1 MKVKI
6 LAQILVF
13 VLLMASGSRPVSA
26 DMPQPKQHSTGLGSA
41 SSQCESVEAVTPG
54 DTVTDDVSDVSA
66 AHIDITEVSTSLS
79 GETLTVVFHLRD
91 VPESLTFDRTGLTE
105 GTMEYS
111 WEVAIDVDN
120 DRGTGAGGFDYLLL
134 AYHIFYQ
141 SESSG
146 ESTVPLGEIVDAS
159 TWEVHPTSFSS
170 LEDASLEISAEAD
183 TITLTGEIPG
193 ITSESRLTFETS
205 DVKSGSDQVE
215 CHAPY
220 SASVGLWQ
228 CESGGAGIV
237 PGQTVADESGD
248 ATQGHIDITEVSAS
262 LSGETLTVV
271 FHLRDVPETLTF
283 NRTGILENRMEYSWE
298 AVIDVDNN
306 MENGDGGFDYLLS
319 AYHIVPL
326 TEKGGNSEVP
336 IGDQAKASIW
346 TMEPGSIM
354 TLEDASLEVS
364 AEEDTITLTGDIPG
378 ITSESRLS
386 FRTNDYSH
394 DFDSDT
400 VGCFS
405 PASGGHA
412 PAPCSSVVAIAPGDT
427 VIDDVSDALGAHID
441 ITEVSTSLSGET
453 LTVVFHLREVPETLT
468 FDRTGVP
475 DDALEY
481 NWEVSIDVDGSGRYE
496 YTLAASHYVFPEDS
510 GSDRVASITTRGIVQ
525 VNIWERDLTGATLL
539 ADASI
544 EVSTQDKTITLS
556 GEIPGIT
563 EESRLAFETYDY
575 LGGSD
580 RVGCDDSLSPDPPS
594 NQCTSDGATI
604 TPGETMTDDVSDA
617 LAAHIDITEVS
628 TSLSGETLTVVFHLR
643 EVPETLTFDRTGVP
657 DDALEYKWE
666 VSVDVDSN
674 RETGFNGF
682 DFALSA
688 SHFVHSFG
696 SGSDSVVPMTTLGIV
711 QVNTWEMAPESGR
724 LLEDAT
730 MEVSTKDR
738 TITLSG
744 EIPGI
749 TAESR
754 LAFETY
760 DFLDGS
766 DEVGCPTSLRPI
778 ISSSACGSDGAAA
791 IVPGQTVTDGVSDAL
806 AAHVDITE
814 VSTALAGET
823 LAVIFHFRDLPES
836 LVFDREGVSEN
847 VIEYYWWVRIDLDRN
862 QETGS
867 AGFDYALS
875 ASHAVQSDSEGSNA
889 AASIGSKVQAR
900 TLEASGSGSYAY
912 RGQAS
917 VVVSADANT
926 ITLVGDIPGITPD
939 SRLKF
944 EAFDHFEGSER
955 VACQLPSLSGDT
967 E

>member
-26 DMPQPKQHSTGLGSA
+26 DMPQPKQHSTGPGSA

-91 VPESLTFDRTGLTE
+91 VPESLTFDRTGLEE

-120 DRGTGAGGFDYLLL
+120 DRGTGAGGFDYLLS

-159 TWEVHPTSFSS
+159 TWEIHSTSFSS

-228 CESGGAGIV
+228 CESGRAAIT

-248 ATQGHIDITEVSAS
+248 ATQGHMDITEVSTS

-283 NRTGILENRMEYSWE
+283 NRTGVLENRMEYSWE
-298 AVIDVDNN
+298 VAVDVDNN

-319 AYHIVPL
+319 AYHIVRL

-346 TMEPGSIM
+346 TMEPGSFM

-364 AEEDTITLTGDIPG
+364 AEANTVTLTGDIPG

-386 FRTNDYSH
+386 FRTNDHEHGH
-394 DFDSDT
+394 DV
-400 VGCFS
+400 VGCPF
-405 PASGGHA
+405 PASGSHA
-412 PAPCSSVVAIAPGDT
+412 PAPCSSVEAIAPGDT
-427 VIDDVSDALGAHID
+427 VIDDVSDVSAAHID

-496 YTLAASHYVFPEDS
+496 YTLAARHYVFPEDS

-525 VNIWERDLTGATLL
+525 VNTWERAATGASLL
-539 ADASI
+539 EDATM

-563 EESRLAFETYDY
+563 TESRLAFDTYDY

-580 RVGCDDSLSPDPPS
+580 GVGC
-594 NQCTSDGATI
+594 Q
-604 TPGETMTDDVSDA
+604 
-617 LAAHIDITEVS
+617 
-628 TSLSGETLTVVFHLR
+628 TSLGPS
-643 EVPETLTFDRTGVP
+643 
-657 DDALEYKWE
+657 
-666 VSVDVDSN
+666 
-674 RETGFNGF
+674 
-682 DFALSA
+682 
-688 SHFVHSFG
+688 
-696 SGSDSVVPMTTLGIV
+696 M
-711 QVNTWEMAPESGR
+711 
-724 LLEDAT
+724 
-730 MEVSTKDR
+730 
-738 TITLSG
+738 
-744 EIPGI
+744 
-749 TAESR
+749 
-754 LAFETY
+754 
-760 DFLDGS
+760 
-766 DEVGCPTSLRPI
+766 
-778 ISSSACGSDGAAA
+778 SSSACAPEGAA
-791 IVPGQTVTDGVSDAL
+791 IVPGQTVTDGVSDRL

-814 VSTALAGET
+814 ISTALAGET
-823 LAVIFHFRDLPES
+823 LAVIFHLRDLPES
-836 LVFDREGVSEN
+836 LVFDREGVTEN
-847 VIEYYWWVRIDLDRN
+847 FIEYYWQVQIDLDRN

-867 AGFDYALS
+867 EGFDYALS
-875 ASHAVQSDSEGSNA
+875 ASHAVQSDSEGSNV

-900 TLEASGSGSYAY
+900 TLEAFGSESYVY

-939 SRLKF
+939 SRLEF
-944 EAFDHFEGSER
+944 EAFDFYNGSER
-955 VACQLPSLSGDT
+955 VACELSSLLGDT

>member
-1 MKVKI
+1 MKIKI

-13 VLLMASGSRPVSA
+13 VLLMASGSRPVFA
-26 DMPQPKQHSTGLGSA
+26 EMPQPKQHSTGPGDA

-66 AHIDITEVSTSLS
+66 AHIDITEINTSLS
-79 GETLTVVFHLRD
+79 GEKLTVVFHLRD
-91 VPESLTFDRTGLTE
+91 VPESLTFDRTGLME

-111 WEVAIDVDN
+111 WEVAIDVDD
-120 DRGTGAGGFDYLLL
+120 DRGTGYGGFEYLLS
-134 AYHIFYQ
+134 AYHIFFQ

-146 ESTVPLGEIVDAS
+146 ETTVPLGEIVDAS
-159 TWEVHPTSFSS
+159 TWKVHPTSFSS

-183 TITLTGEIPG
+183 TITLSGEIPG

-205 DVKSGSDQVE
+205 DVMRGSDHVE

-220 SASVGLWQ
+220 SASAGHWQ
-228 CESGGAGIV
+228 CESGGARIV
-237 PGQTVADESGD
+237 PGQTVTDERGD
-248 ATQGHIDITEVSAS
+248 SRQGQIDITEVSSS
-262 LSGETLTVV
+262 LSGETLTIVI
-271 FHLRDVPETLTF
+271 HLRDVPETLTF
-283 NRTGILENRMEYSWE
+283 NRTGILENRKEYSWE
-298 AVIDVDNN
+298 VAVDVDNN
-306 MENGDGGFDYLLS
+306 LENGDNGFDYLMS
-319 AYHIVPL
+319 AYHIVRL
-326 TEKGGNSEVP
+326 ADKGSNSEVP
-336 IGDQAKASIW
+336 IGDQAKASVW
-346 TMEPGSIM
+346 KMEPGSIM

-386 FRTNDYSH
+386 FRTY
-394 DFDSDT
+394 DFGHSYDSDT

-412 PAPCSSVVAIAPGDT
+412 PAPCSSVAAIAPGDT
-427 VIDDVSDALGAHID
+427 VIDDVSDVSAAHID
-441 ITEVSTSLSGET
+441 ITEVSTTLSGET

-468 FDRTGVP
+468 FDRTGVTEN
-475 DDALEY
+475 ALEY

-496 YTLAASHYVFPEDS
+496 YTLAARHYVYPADS
-510 GSDRVASITTRGIVQ
+510 GRDRVASIATR
-525 VNIWERDLTGATLL
+525 
-539 ADASI
+539 
-544 EVSTQDKTITLS
+544 
-556 GEIPGIT
+556 
-563 EESRLAFETYDY
+563 
-575 LGGSD
+575 
-580 RVGCDDSLSPDPPS
+580 
-594 NQCTSDGATI
+594 
-604 TPGETMTDDVSDA
+604 
-617 LAAHIDITEVS
+617 
-628 TSLSGETLTVVFHLR
+628 
-643 EVPETLTFDRTGVP
+643 
-657 DDALEYKWE
+657 
-666 VSVDVDSN
+666 
-674 RETGFNGF
+674 
-682 DFALSA
+682 
-688 SHFVHSFG
+688 
-696 SGSDSVVPMTTLGIV
+696 GIV
-711 QVNTWEMAPESGR
+711 QVNTWERR
-724 LLEDAT
+724 LRGGILLADAS
-730 MEVSTKDR
+730 MEVSSQDR

-823 LAVIFHFRDLPES
+823 LAVIFHLRDLPGR
-836 LVFDREGVSEN
+836 LVFDRTGVSEN
-847 VIEYYWWVRIDLDRN
+847 FIEYYWKVRIDLDRN

-875 ASHAVQSDSEGSNA
+875 ARHAVQSESEGSNA
-889 AASIGSKVQAR
+889 AASIGSKVQAL
-900 TLEASGSGSYAY
+900 TMEAFDSDSYVE
-912 RGQAS
+912 RGEAS

-939 SRLKF
+939 SRLEF
-944 EAFDHFEGSER
+944 EAYDFHKGSER

>member
-26 DMPQPKQHSTGLGSA
+26 DMPQPKQHSTGPGNA
-41 SSQCESVEAVTPG
+41 SSQCGSVEAVTPG

-66 AHIDITEVSTSLS
+66 AHIDITEINTSLS

-91 VPESLTFDRTGLTE
+91 VPESLTFDRTGLEE

-120 DRGTGAGGFDYLLL
+120 DRGTGAGGFEYLLS
-134 AYHIFYQ
+134 AYHIVYL

-146 ESTVPLGEIVDAS
+146 ESTVPIGEIVDAS
-159 TWEVHPTSFSS
+159 TWEVHHMSFSS
-170 LEDASLEISAEAD
+170 FAGASLDISAESD

-228 CESGGAGIV
+228 CESGGAGIT

-248 ATQGHIDITEVSAS
+248 ATQGHMDITEVSTS

-412 PAPCSSVVAIAPGDT
+412 PAPCSVVAM
-427 VIDDVSDALGAHID
+427 
-441 ITEVSTSLSGET
+441 
-453 LTVVFHLREVPETLT
+453 R
-468 FDRTGVP
+468 
-475 DDALEY
+475 
-481 NWEVSIDVDGSGRYE
+481 
-496 YTLAASHYVFPEDS
+496 
-510 GSDRVASITTRGIVQ
+510 
-525 VNIWERDLTGATLL
+525 
-539 ADASI
+539 
-544 EVSTQDKTITLS
+544 
-556 GEIPGIT
+556 
-563 EESRLAFETYDY
+563 
-575 LGGSD
+575 
-580 RVGCDDSLSPDPPS
+580 
-594 NQCTSDGATI
+594 
-604 TPGETMTDDVSDA
+604 
-617 LAAHIDITEVS
+617 
-628 TSLSGETLTVVFHLR
+628 
-643 EVPETLTFDRTGVP
+643 
-657 DDALEYKWE
+657 
-666 VSVDVDSN
+666 
-674 RETGFNGF
+674 RET
-682 DFALSA
+682 
-688 SHFVHSFG
+688 
-696 SGSDSVVPMTTLGIV
+696 P
-711 QVNTWEMAPESGR
+711 
-724 LLEDAT
+724 
-730 MEVSTKDR
+730 
-738 TITLSG
+738 
-744 EIPGI
+744 
-749 TAESR
+749 
-754 LAFETY
+754 
-760 DFLDGS
+760 
-766 DEVGCPTSLRPI
+766 
-778 ISSSACGSDGAAA
+778 
-791 IVPGQTVTDGVSDAL
+791 
-806 AAHVDITE
+806 
-814 VSTALAGET
+814 
-823 LAVIFHFRDLPES
+823 
-836 LVFDREGVSEN
+836 
-847 VIEYYWWVRIDLDRN
+847 
-862 QETGS
+862 
-867 AGFDYALS
+867 
-875 ASHAVQSDSEGSNA
+875 
-889 AASIGSKVQAR
+889 
-900 TLEASGSGSYAY
+900 
-912 RGQAS
+912 
-917 VVVSADANT
+917 
-926 ITLVGDIPGITPD
+926 
-939 SRLKF
+939 
-944 EAFDHFEGSER
+944 
-955 VACQLPSLSGDT
+955 
-967 E
+967 

>member
-1 MKVKI
+1 MKIKI
-6 LAQILVF
+6 LAKILVF
-13 VLLMASGSRPVSA
+13 ALLMVSGSRPVFA
-26 DMPQPKQHSTGLGSA
+26 EMPQPEQHSIVPGGA

-91 VPESLTFDRTGLTE
+91 VPESLTFDRTGLEE

-120 DRGTGAGGFDYLLL
+120 DRGTGAGGFEYLLS
-134 AYHIFYQ
+134 AYHIVYL

-146 ESTVPLGEIVDAS
+146 ESTVPIGEIVDAS
-159 TWEVHPTSFSS
+159 TWEVHHMSFSS
-170 LEDASLEISAEAD
+170 FAGASLDISAESD

-220 SASVGLWQ
+220 SASAGLWQ
-228 CESGGAGIV
+228 CESGRATIT

-248 ATQGHIDITEVSAS
+248 ATQGHMDIIEVSTS

-283 NRTGILENRMEYSWE
+283 NRTGILENRMEYSWGV
-298 AVIDVDNN
+298 AVDVDNN
-306 MENGDGGFDYLLS
+306 LENGDGGFDYLLS
-319 AYHIVPL
+319 AYHVVPL
-326 TEKGGNSEVP
+326 TDKGGNSEVP
-336 IGDQAKASIW
+336 IGDKAEASIW
-346 TMEPGSIM
+346 TMEPGSFM

-364 AEEDTITLTGDIPG
+364 AEANTVTLTGDIPG

-386 FRTNDYSH
+386 FRTNDHEHGH
-394 DFDSDT
+394 DV
-400 VGCFS
+400 VGCPF
-405 PASGGHA
+405 PASGSHA
-412 PAPCSSVVAIAPGDT
+412 PTPCSSVEAVAPGDT
-427 VIDDVSDALGAHID
+427 VIDDVSDVSAAHID
-441 ITEVSTSLSGET
+441 ITEVSTALSGET

-481 NWEVSIDVDGSGRYE
+481 TWEVSIDVDGSGRYE
-496 YTLAASHYVFPEDS
+496 YTLAARHYVFPEDR
-510 GSDRVASITTRGIVQ
+510 GSERVASISTRGIVQ
-525 VNIWERDLTGATLL
+525 VNTWERDLTGATLL

-544 EVSTQDKTITLS
+544 EVSTQDK
-556 GEIPGIT
+556 
-563 EESRLAFETYDY
+563 
-575 LGGSD
+575 
-580 RVGCDDSLSPDPPS
+580 
-594 NQCTSDGATI
+594 
-604 TPGETMTDDVSDA
+604 
-617 LAAHIDITEVS
+617 
-628 TSLSGETLTVVFHLR
+628 
-643 EVPETLTFDRTGVP
+643 
-657 DDALEYKWE
+657 
-666 VSVDVDSN
+666 
-674 RETGFNGF
+674 
-682 DFALSA
+682 
-688 SHFVHSFG
+688 
-696 SGSDSVVPMTTLGIV
+696 
-711 QVNTWEMAPESGR
+711 
-724 LLEDAT
+724 
-730 MEVSTKDR
+730 

-766 DEVGCPTSLRPI
+766 DEVGCPTSLSPSM
-778 ISSSACGSDGAAA
+778 SSSACDSDGAAA

-823 LAVIFHFRDLPES
+823 LAVIFHLRNLPES

-847 VIEYYWWVRIDLDRN
+847 FIEYYWRVRIDLDRN

-867 AGFDYALS
+867 GGFDYALS
-875 ASHAVQSDSEGSNA
+875 VSHAVQSDSEGSNA

-900 TLEASGSGSYAY
+900 TLEAFHSESYAY

-939 SRLKF
+939 SRLEF
-944 EAFDHFEGSER
+944 EAYDFHKGSER

>member
-1 MKVKI
+1 
-6 LAQILVF
+6 
-13 VLLMASGSRPVSA
+13 
-26 DMPQPKQHSTGLGSA
+26 MPQPEQHSIVPGGA

-91 VPESLTFDRTGLTE
+91 VPESLTFDRTGLEE

-120 DRGTGAGGFDYLLL
+120 DRGTGAGGFEYLLS
-134 AYHIFYQ
+134 AYHIVYL

-146 ESTVPLGEIVDAS
+146 ESTVPIGEIVDAS
-159 TWEVHPTSFSS
+159 TWEVHHMSFSS
-170 LEDASLEISAEAD
+170 FAGASLDISAESD

-220 SASVGLWQ
+220 SASAGLWQ
-228 CESGGAGIV
+228 CESGRAAIT

-248 ATQGHIDITEVSAS
+248 ATQGHMDITEVSTS

-283 NRTGILENRMEYSWE
+283 NRTGVLENRMEYSWGV
-298 AVIDVDNN
+298 AVDVDNN
-306 MENGDGGFDYLLS
+306 LENGDGGFDYLLS
-319 AYHIVPL
+319 AYHVVPL
-326 TEKGGNSEVP
+326 TDKGGNSEVP
-336 IGDQAKASIW
+336 IGDKAEASIW
-346 TMEPGSIM
+346 TMEPGSFM

-364 AEEDTITLTGDIPG
+364 AEANTVTLTGDIPG

-386 FRTNDYSH
+386 FRTNDHEHGH
-394 DFDSDT
+394 DV
-400 VGCFS
+400 VGCPF
-405 PASGGHA
+405 PASGSHA
-412 PAPCSSVVAIAPGDT
+412 PTPCSSVEAVAPGDT
-427 VIDDVSDALGAHID
+427 VIDDVSDVSAAHID
-441 ITEVSTSLSGET
+441 ITEVSTALSGET

-481 NWEVSIDVDGSGRYE
+481 TWEVSIDVDGSGRYE
-496 YTLAASHYVFPEDS
+496 YTLAARHYVFPEDR
-510 GSDRVASITTRGIVQ
+510 GSERVASISTRGIVQ
-525 VNIWERDLTGATLL
+525 VNTWERDLTGATLL

-544 EVSTQDKTITLS
+544 EVSTQD
-556 GEIPGIT
+556 
-563 EESRLAFETYDY
+563 
-575 LGGSD
+575 
-580 RVGCDDSLSPDPPS
+580 
-594 NQCTSDGATI
+594 
-604 TPGETMTDDVSDA
+604 
-617 LAAHIDITEVS
+617 
-628 TSLSGETLTVVFHLR
+628 
-643 EVPETLTFDRTGVP
+643 
-657 DDALEYKWE
+657 
-666 VSVDVDSN
+666 
-674 RETGFNGF
+674 
-682 DFALSA
+682 
-688 SHFVHSFG
+688 
-696 SGSDSVVPMTTLGIV
+696 
-711 QVNTWEMAPESGR
+711 
-724 LLEDAT
+724 
-730 MEVSTKDR
+730 R

-754 LAFETY
+754 LAFDTY
-760 DFLDGS
+760 DYLGGS

-847 VIEYYWWVRIDLDRN
+847 VIEYYWWVQIDLDRN

-875 ASHAVQSDSEGSNA
+875 ASHVVQSESEGSNA

-900 TLEASGSGSYAY
+900 TMEAFHSGSYAY

-939 SRLKF
+939 SRLEF

-955 VACQLPSLSGDT
+955 VACGLSSLLGDT

>member
-120 DRGTGAGGFDYLLL
+120 DRGTGAGGFDYLLS

-170 LEDASLEISAEAD
+170 FAGASLDISAESD

-205 DVKSGSDQVE
+205 DVKSGSDQVG

-220 SASVGLWQ
+220 SASAGLWQ
-228 CESGGAGIV
+228 CESGRAAIT

-248 ATQGHIDITEVSAS
+248 AAQGHMDITEVITS

-283 NRTGILENRMEYSWE
+283 NRTGILENQMEYSWE

-319 AYHIVPL
+319 AYHTVRL
-326 TEKGGNSEVP
+326 ADKGSNSEVP

-346 TMEPGSIM
+346 IMEPGSIM

-364 AEEDTITLTGDIPG
+364 AEANTVTLTGDIPG
-378 ITSESRLS
+378 ITSESRLT

-400 VGCFS
+400 VGCPF
-405 PASGGHA
+405 PASAGHT
-412 PAPCSSVVAIAPGDT
+412 PTPCSSVEAVAPGDT
-427 VIDDVSDALGAHID
+427 VIDDVSDVSAAHID
-441 ITEVSTSLSGET
+441 ITEVSTALSGET
-453 LTVVFHLREVPETLT
+453 LTAVFHLREVPETLT

-481 NWEVSIDVDGSGRYE
+481 NWEVSIDVDGSGGYE
-496 YTLAASHYVFPEDS
+496 YTLAASHYVFPEDR
-510 GSDRVASITTRGIVQ
+510 GSERVASISTRGIVQ
-525 VNIWERDLTGATLL
+525 VNTWERDLTGGILL

-544 EVSTQDKTITLS
+544 EVSTQ
-556 GEIPGIT
+556 
-563 EESRLAFETYDY
+563 
-575 LGGSD
+575 
-580 RVGCDDSLSPDPPS
+580 
-594 NQCTSDGATI
+594 
-604 TPGETMTDDVSDA
+604 
-617 LAAHIDITEVS
+617 
-628 TSLSGETLTVVFHLR
+628 
-643 EVPETLTFDRTGVP
+643 
-657 DDALEYKWE
+657 
-666 VSVDVDSN
+666 
-674 RETGFNGF
+674 
-682 DFALSA
+682 
-688 SHFVHSFG
+688 
-696 SGSDSVVPMTTLGIV
+696 
-711 QVNTWEMAPESGR
+711 
-724 LLEDAT
+724 
-730 MEVSTKDR
+730 DR

>member
-13 VLLMASGSRPVSA
+13 VLLMASGSRPVFA
-26 DMPQPKQHSTGLGSA
+26 EMPQPEQHSIVPGGA

-91 VPESLTFDRTGLTE
+91 VPESLTFDRTGLEE

-120 DRGTGAGGFDYLLL
+120 DRGTGAGGFEYLLS
-134 AYHIFYQ
+134 AYHIVYL

-159 TWEVHPTSFSS
+159 TWEVHHMSFSS
-170 LEDASLEISAEAD
+170 FAGASLDISAEAD

-220 SASVGLWQ
+220 SASAGLWQ
-228 CESGGAGIV
+228 CESGRAAIT

-248 ATQGHIDITEVSAS
+248 ATQGHMDITEVSTS

-283 NRTGILENRMEYSWE
+283 NRTGVLENRMEYSWE

-319 AYHIVPL
+319 AYHVVPL
-326 TEKGGNSEVP
+326 TDKGGNSEFP
-336 IGDQAKASIW
+336 IGDKAEASIW
-346 TMEPGSIM
+346 TMEPGSFM

-364 AEEDTITLTGDIPG
+364 AEANTVTLTGDIPG

-386 FRTNDYSH
+386 FRTNDHEHGH
-394 DFDSDT
+394 DV
-400 VGCFS
+400 VGCPS
-405 PASGGHA
+405 SASGSHA
-412 PAPCSSVVAIAPGDT
+412 PAPCSSVEAIAPGDT
-427 VIDDVSDALGAHID
+427 VIDDVSDALAAHID

-453 LTVVFHLREVPETLT
+453 LTAVFHLREVPETLT

-481 NWEVSIDVDGSGRYE
+481 NWEVSIDVDGSGGYE
-496 YTLAASHYVFPEDS
+496 YTLAASHYVFPEDR
-510 GSDRVASITTRGIVQ
+510 GSERVASISTR
-525 VNIWERDLTGATLL
+525 
-539 ADASI
+539 
-544 EVSTQDKTITLS
+544 
-556 GEIPGIT
+556 
-563 EESRLAFETYDY
+563 
-575 LGGSD
+575 
-580 RVGCDDSLSPDPPS
+580 
-594 NQCTSDGATI
+594 
-604 TPGETMTDDVSDA
+604 
-617 LAAHIDITEVS
+617 
-628 TSLSGETLTVVFHLR
+628 
-643 EVPETLTFDRTGVP
+643 
-657 DDALEYKWE
+657 
-666 VSVDVDSN
+666 
-674 RETGFNGF
+674 
-682 DFALSA
+682 
-688 SHFVHSFG
+688 
-696 SGSDSVVPMTTLGIV
+696 GIV
-711 QVNTWEMAPESGR
+711 QVNTWERDLTGGI
-724 LLEDAT
+724 LLADAS
-730 MEVSTKDR
+730 MEVSSQDR

-754 LAFETY
+754 LAFETH

>member
-1 MKVKI
+1 MKIKI
-6 LAQILVF
+6 LAKILVF
-13 VLLMASGSRPVSA
+13 ALLMVLGSRPVYA
-26 DMPQPKQHSTGLGSA
+26 EMPQPEQHSTVPGDA

-66 AHIDITEVSTSLS
+66 AHIDIREINTSLS
-79 GETLTVVFHLRD
+79 GEKLTVVFHLRD
-91 VPESLTFDRTGLTE
+91 VPESLTFDRTGLMV

-111 WEVAIDVDN
+111 WEVAIDVDD
-120 DRGTGAGGFDYLLL
+120 DRGTGYGGFEYLLS
-134 AYHIFYQ
+134 AYHIFFQ

-146 ESTVPLGEIVDAS
+146 ETTVPLGEIVDAS
-159 TWEVHPTSFSS
+159 TWKVHTTSFSS
-170 LEDASLEISAEAD
+170 LEDASLEISASAD
-183 TITLTGEIPG
+183 TITLSGEIPG

-205 DVKSGSDQVE
+205 DVKRGSDHVE
-215 CHAPY
+215 CHPPY
-220 SASVGLWQ
+220 SASAAIQQ
-228 CESGGAGIV
+228 CESGRAVIT
-237 PGQTVADESGD
+237 PGQTVVDESGD
-248 ATQGHIDITEVSAS
+248 ATQGHMDIVEVSTS

-298 AVIDVDNN
+298 AVIDVDNT

-319 AYHIVPL
+319 AYYIVRL
-326 TEKGGNSEVP
+326 ADKGSNSEVP
-336 IGDQAKASIW
+336 IGDQAKASVW
-346 TMEPGSIM
+346 KMEPGSIT

-364 AEEDTITLTGDIPG
+364 AEANTVTLTGDIPG
-378 ITSESRLS
+378 ITSESRLT
-386 FRTNDYSH
+386 FRTHDYSH

-412 PAPCSSVVAIAPGDT
+412 PAPCSSVAAIAPGDT
-427 VIDDVSDALGAHID
+427 VIDDVSDVSTAHID
-441 ITEVSTSLSGET
+441 ITEVSTTLSGET
-453 LTVVFHLREVPETLT
+453 LTAVFHLREVPETLT

-475 DDALEY
+475 ENALEY

-496 YTLAASHYVFPEDS
+496 YILAARHYVFPADS
-510 GSDRVASITTRGIVQ
+510 GSDRVASIATRGIVQ
-525 VNIWERDLTGATLL
+525 VNTWERHLRGGILL

-544 EVSTQDKTITLS
+544 EVSTQDKTITL
-556 GEIPGIT
+556 
-563 EESRLAFETYDY
+563 L
-575 LGGSD
+575 
-580 RVGCDDSLSPDPPS
+580 
-594 NQCTSDGATI
+594 
-604 TPGETMTDDVSDA
+604 
-617 LAAHIDITEVS
+617 
-628 TSLSGETLTVVFHLR
+628 
-643 EVPETLTFDRTGVP
+643 
-657 DDALEYKWE
+657 
-666 VSVDVDSN
+666 
-674 RETGFNGF
+674 
-682 DFALSA
+682 
-688 SHFVHSFG
+688 
-696 SGSDSVVPMTTLGIV
+696 
-711 QVNTWEMAPESGR
+711 
-724 LLEDAT
+724 
-730 MEVSTKDR
+730 
-738 TITLSG
+738 G

-766 DEVGCPTSLRPI
+766 DAVGCPTPMRPI
-778 ISSSACGSDGAAA
+778 ISSSACDSDGAAA

-806 AAHVDITE
+806 AGHVDITE

-847 VIEYYWWVRIDLDRN
+847 VIEYYWWVQIDLDRN

-875 ASHAVQSDSEGSNA
+875 ASHVVQSESEGSNA

-900 TLEASGSGSYAY
+900 TMEAFHSGSYAY

-939 SRLKF
+939 SRLEF
-944 EAFDHFEGSER
+944 EAYDYFESSER
-955 VACQLPSLSGDT
+955 VGCLLSSLSGNA

>member
-1 MKVKI
+1 MKIII
-6 LAQILVF
+6 LAKILVF
-13 VLLMASGSRPVSA
+13 ALLMVSGSRPVFA
-26 DMPQPKQHSTGLGSA
+26 EMPQPEQHSIVPGGA

-91 VPESLTFDRTGLTE
+91 VPESLTFDRTGLSE

-183 TITLTGEIPG
+183 TITLIGEIPG

-228 CESGGAGIV
+228 CESGGATIT

-248 ATQGHIDITEVSAS
+248 ATQGHMDMIEVSTS

-283 NRTGILENRMEYSWE
+283 NRTGILENRMEYSWGV
-298 AVIDVDNN
+298 AVDVDNN
-306 MENGDGGFDYLLS
+306 LENGDGGFDYLLS
-319 AYHIVPL
+319 AYHVVPL
-326 TEKGGNSEVP
+326 TDKGGNSEVP
-336 IGDQAKASIW
+336 IGDKAEASIW
-346 TMEPGSIM
+346 TMEPGSFM

-364 AEEDTITLTGDIPG
+364 TEANTVTLTGDIPG

-386 FRTNDYSH
+386 FRTNDHEHGH
-394 DFDSDT
+394 DV
-400 VGCFS
+400 VGCPF
-405 PASGGHA
+405 PASGSHA
-412 PAPCSSVVAIAPGDT
+412 PTPCSSVEAVAPGDT
-427 VIDDVSDALGAHID
+427 VIDDVSDVSAAHID
-441 ITEVSTSLSGET
+441 ITEVSTALSGET

-481 NWEVSIDVDGSGRYE
+481 TWEVSIDVDGSGRYE
-496 YTLAASHYVFPEDS
+496 YTLAARHYVFPEDR
-510 GSDRVASITTRGIVQ
+510 GSERVASISTRGIVQ
-525 VNIWERDLTGATLL
+525 VNTWERDLTGATLL

-544 EVSTQDKTITLS
+544 EVSTQD
-556 GEIPGIT
+556 
-563 EESRLAFETYDY
+563 
-575 LGGSD
+575 
-580 RVGCDDSLSPDPPS
+580 
-594 NQCTSDGATI
+594 
-604 TPGETMTDDVSDA
+604 
-617 LAAHIDITEVS
+617 
-628 TSLSGETLTVVFHLR
+628 
-643 EVPETLTFDRTGVP
+643 
-657 DDALEYKWE
+657 
-666 VSVDVDSN
+666 
-674 RETGFNGF
+674 
-682 DFALSA
+682 
-688 SHFVHSFG
+688 
-696 SGSDSVVPMTTLGIV
+696 
-711 QVNTWEMAPESGR
+711 
-724 LLEDAT
+724 
-730 MEVSTKDR
+730 R

-754 LAFETY
+754 LAFDTY
-760 DFLDGS
+760 DYLGGS

-847 VIEYYWWVRIDLDRN
+847 VIEYYWWVQIDLDRN

-875 ASHAVQSDSEGSNA
+875 ASHVVQSESEGSNA

-900 TLEASGSGSYAY
+900 TMEAFHSGSYAY

-939 SRLKF
+939 SRLEF

-955 VACQLPSLSGDT
+955 VACGLSSLLGDT

>member
-91 VPESLTFDRTGLTE
+91 VPESLTFDRTGLEE

-120 DRGTGAGGFDYLLL
+120 DRGTGAGGFDYLLS
-134 AYHIFYQ
+134 AYHIVYL

-146 ESTVPLGEIVDAS
+146 ESTVPLGEIVDVS

-170 LEDASLEISAEAD
+170 FAGASLDISAEAD

-248 ATQGHIDITEVSAS
+248 ATQGHMDITEVSTS

-283 NRTGILENRMEYSWE
+283 NRTGVLENRMEYSWE

-319 AYHIVPL
+319 AYHVVPL
-326 TEKGGNSEVP
+326 TDKGGNSEFP
-336 IGDQAKASIW
+336 IGDKAEASIW

-364 AEEDTITLTGDIPG
+364 AEANTVTLTGDIPG

-386 FRTNDYSH
+386 FRTNDHEHGH
-394 DFDSDT
+394 DV
-400 VGCFS
+400 VGCPS
-405 PASGGHA
+405 PASGSHA
-412 PAPCSSVVAIAPGDT
+412 PAPCGSVVAIAPGDT
-427 VIDDVSDALGAHID
+427 VTDDVSDVSAAHID

-481 NWEVSIDVDGSGRYE
+481 NWEVSIDVDGSGGYE
-496 YTLAASHYVFPEDS
+496 YTLAASHYVFPEDR
-510 GSDRVASITTRGIVQ
+510 GSERVASISTRGIVQ
-525 VNIWERDLTGATLL
+525 VNTWERDLTGATLL

-544 EVSTQDKTITLS
+544 EVSTQDK
-556 GEIPGIT
+556 
-563 EESRLAFETYDY
+563 
-575 LGGSD
+575 
-580 RVGCDDSLSPDPPS
+580 
-594 NQCTSDGATI
+594 
-604 TPGETMTDDVSDA
+604 
-617 LAAHIDITEVS
+617 
-628 TSLSGETLTVVFHLR
+628 
-643 EVPETLTFDRTGVP
+643 
-657 DDALEYKWE
+657 
-666 VSVDVDSN
+666 
-674 RETGFNGF
+674 
-682 DFALSA
+682 
-688 SHFVHSFG
+688 
-696 SGSDSVVPMTTLGIV
+696 
-711 QVNTWEMAPESGR
+711 
-724 LLEDAT
+724 
-730 MEVSTKDR
+730 

>member
-26 DMPQPKQHSTGLGSA
+26 DMPQSKQHSTGPGSA

-120 DRGTGAGGFDYLLL
+120 DRGTGAGGFDYLLS

-170 LEDASLEISAEAD
+170 FAGASLDISAESD

-205 DVKSGSDQVE
+205 DVKSGSDQVG

-220 SASVGLWQ
+220 SASAGLWQ
-228 CESGGAGIV
+228 CESGRAAIT

-248 ATQGHIDITEVSAS
+248 AAQGHMDITEVITS

-283 NRTGILENRMEYSWE
+283 NRTGILENQMEYSWE

-319 AYHIVPL
+319 AYHTVRL
-326 TEKGGNSEVP
+326 ADKGSNSEVP

-346 TMEPGSIM
+346 IMEPGSIM

-364 AEEDTITLTGDIPG
+364 AEANTVTLTGDIPG
-378 ITSESRLS
+378 ITSESRLT

-394 DFDSDT
+394 DSDSDT
-400 VGCFS
+400 VGCPF
-405 PASGGHA
+405 PASAGHT
-412 PAPCSSVVAIAPGDT
+412 PTPCSSVEAVAPGDT
-427 VIDDVSDALGAHID
+427 VIDDVSDVSAAHID
-441 ITEVSTSLSGET
+441 ITEVSTALSGET
-453 LTVVFHLREVPETLT
+453 LTAVFHLREVPETLT

-481 NWEVSIDVDGSGRYE
+481 NWEVSIDVDGSGGYE
-496 YTLAASHYVFPEDS
+496 YTLAASHYVFPEDR
-510 GSDRVASITTRGIVQ
+510 GSERVASISTR
-525 VNIWERDLTGATLL
+525 
-539 ADASI
+539 
-544 EVSTQDKTITLS
+544 
-556 GEIPGIT
+556 
-563 EESRLAFETYDY
+563 
-575 LGGSD
+575 
-580 RVGCDDSLSPDPPS
+580 
-594 NQCTSDGATI
+594 
-604 TPGETMTDDVSDA
+604 
-617 LAAHIDITEVS
+617 
-628 TSLSGETLTVVFHLR
+628 
-643 EVPETLTFDRTGVP
+643 
-657 DDALEYKWE
+657 
-666 VSVDVDSN
+666 
-674 RETGFNGF
+674 
-682 DFALSA
+682 
-688 SHFVHSFG
+688 
-696 SGSDSVVPMTTLGIV
+696 GIV
-711 QVNTWEMAPESGR
+711 QVNTWERDLTGGI
-724 LLEDAT
+724 LLADAS
-730 MEVSTKDR
+730 MEVSSQDR

-900 TLEASGSGSYAY
+900 TLEASGSASYAY

-939 SRLKF
+939 SRLEF
-944 EAFDHFEGSER
+944 EAYDYFEGSER

>member
-26 DMPQPKQHSTGLGSA
+26 DMPQPKQHSTGPGNA
-41 SSQCESVEAVTPG
+41 SSQCGSVEAVTPG

-66 AHIDITEVSTSLS
+66 AHIDITEINTSLS
-79 GETLTVVFHLRD
+79 GETLTVIFHLRD
-91 VPESLTFDRTGLTE
+91 VPESLTFDRTGLEE

-120 DRGTGAGGFDYLLL
+120 DRGTGAGGFEYLLS
-134 AYHIFYQ
+134 AYHIVYL

-146 ESTVPLGEIVDAS
+146 ESTVPIGEIVDAS
-159 TWEVHPTSFSS
+159 TWEVHHMSFSS
-170 LEDASLEISAEAD
+170 FAGASLDISAESD

-220 SASVGLWQ
+220 SASAGLWQ
-228 CESGGAGIV
+228 CESGRATIT

-248 ATQGHIDITEVSAS
+248 ATQGHMDMIEVSTS

-283 NRTGILENRMEYSWE
+283 NRTGILENRMEYSWGV
-298 AVIDVDNN
+298 AVDVDNN
-306 MENGDGGFDYLLS
+306 LENGDGGFDYLLS
-319 AYHIVPL
+319 AYHVVPL
-326 TEKGGNSEVP
+326 TDKGGNSEVP
-336 IGDQAKASIW
+336 IGDKAEASIW
-346 TMEPGSIM
+346 TMEPGSFM

-364 AEEDTITLTGDIPG
+364 AEANTVTLTGDIPG

-386 FRTNDYSH
+386 FRTNDHEHGH
-394 DFDSDT
+394 DV
-400 VGCFS
+400 VGCPF
-405 PASGGHA
+405 PASGSHA
-412 PAPCSSVVAIAPGDT
+412 PTPCSSVEAVAPGDT
-427 VIDDVSDALGAHID
+427 VIDDVSDVSAAHID
-441 ITEVSTSLSGET
+441 ITEVSTALSGET

-481 NWEVSIDVDGSGRYE
+481 TWEVSIDVDGSGRYE
-496 YTLAASHYVFPEDS
+496 YTLAARHYVFPEDR
-510 GSDRVASITTRGIVQ
+510 GSERVASISTRGIVQ
-525 VNIWERDLTGATLL
+525 VNTWERDLTGATLL

-544 EVSTQDKTITLS
+544 EVSTQD
-556 GEIPGIT
+556 
-563 EESRLAFETYDY
+563 
-575 LGGSD
+575 
-580 RVGCDDSLSPDPPS
+580 
-594 NQCTSDGATI
+594 
-604 TPGETMTDDVSDA
+604 
-617 LAAHIDITEVS
+617 
-628 TSLSGETLTVVFHLR
+628 
-643 EVPETLTFDRTGVP
+643 
-657 DDALEYKWE
+657 
-666 VSVDVDSN
+666 
-674 RETGFNGF
+674 
-682 DFALSA
+682 
-688 SHFVHSFG
+688 
-696 SGSDSVVPMTTLGIV
+696 
-711 QVNTWEMAPESGR
+711 
-724 LLEDAT
+724 
-730 MEVSTKDR
+730 R

-754 LAFETY
+754 LAFDTY
-760 DFLDGS
+760 DYLGGS
-766 DEVGCPTSLRPI
+766 DEVGCPTSLRPS
-778 ISSSACGSDGAAA
+778 ISSSACDSDGAAA

-847 VIEYYWWVRIDLDRN
+847 VIEYYWWVQIDLDRN

-875 ASHAVQSDSEGSNA
+875 ASHVVQSESEGSNA

-900 TLEASGSGSYAY
+900 TMEAFHSGSYAY

-939 SRLKF
+939 SRLEF

-955 VACQLPSLSGDT
+955 VACGLSSLLGDT